1 MPGAV
6 SWRHK
11 GKRGGGVMRALIA
24 FGIALAGGLSAPAA
38 AQSPDAYP
46 SRPIRMV
53 LPASPGGPVDVIAR
67 TVGAGLQEA
76 LGQTIVMDNRAG
88 AGGLIGAE
96 MVANAAPD
104 GYTLLFA
111 HSGPLAIEVAL
122 HAKLSY
128 HPLKSFT
135 PVSLV

>member
-1 MPGAV
+1 MRTVILMALVAACIAPGQ
-6 SWRHK
+6 H
-11 GKRGGGVMRALIA
+11 
-24 FGIALAGGLSAPAA
+24 AA
-38 AQSPDAYP
+38 AQSARDYP

-67 TVGAGLQEA
+67 TVGAGLQDT

-111 HSGPLAIEVAL
+111 HSGPLAKIGRAHV
-122 HAKLSY
+122 
-128 HPLKSFT
+128 
-135 PVSLV
+135 